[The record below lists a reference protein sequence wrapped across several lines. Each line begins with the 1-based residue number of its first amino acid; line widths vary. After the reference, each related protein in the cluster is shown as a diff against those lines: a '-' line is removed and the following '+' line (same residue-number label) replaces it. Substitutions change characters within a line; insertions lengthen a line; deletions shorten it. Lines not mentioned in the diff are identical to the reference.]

1 MGDENTLI
9 SDDQIEN
16 TFDSSNDTIIDN
28 SDPDLNELSI
38 LKAEVHALKLFITE
52 QLYLLKK
59 SVGSPKIGE
68 YDTSNDL
75 YIKSLN
81 EQILLLKEENNAKNH
96 IIQSLM
102 QQYPSNLENNR
113 NIIEINDINP
123 GSSSE
128 KPPTEISPKE
138 SEAASK
144 INENEDNDKDNNK
157 DKQKQD
163 VDESLISKEKRNIT
177 FRRSKK
183 FKKDKKSPDGHE
195 QVNNR
200 ANADF
205 QTNRNNTDKSKR
217 KKRVFIIGDSM
228 IKKVNGFLLTRNI
241 NHKFIVKVRSFPGA
255 KVKCMTD
262 YVKPTINDFDPE
274 HIIIHVGT
282 NDLNSE
288 RTASQIANSIINLQQ
303 SLKSINNTVTIS
315 LIVPR
320 NDELNNKAHEVNN
333 RLVNMCKE
341 RNISYIDHSETIL
354 RDRHLNES
362 NLHLNRYGTLEFAKN
377 FSKYLCESD

>member
-9 SDDQIEN
+9 SDDEIEN

-81 EQILLLKEENNAKNH
+81 EQILLLKEENKAKNH

-163 VDESLISKEKRNIT
+163 VDESLISKEKQNIT

-217 KKRVFIIGDSM
+217 KK
-228 IKKVNGFLLTRNI
+228 
-241 NHKFIVKVRSFPGA
+241 
-255 KVKCMTD
+255 
-262 YVKPTINDFDPE
+262 E
-274 HIIIHVGT
+274 
-282 NDLNSE
+282 
-288 RTASQIANSIINLQQ
+288 
-303 SLKSINNTVTIS
+303 
-315 LIVPR
+315 
-320 NDELNNKAHEVNN
+320 
-333 RLVNMCKE
+333 
-341 RNISYIDHSETIL
+341 
-354 RDRHLNES
+354 
-362 NLHLNRYGTLEFAKN
+362 
-377 FSKYLCESD
+377 YL

>member
-9 SDDQIEN
+9 SDDQKEN
-16 TFDSSNDTIIDN
+16 TFDTSNDTIIDN
-28 SDPDLNELSI
+28 SDQDLNELSI

-52 QLYLLKK
+52 QLYLLTK

-75 YIKSLN
+75 YVKSLN
-81 EQILLLKEENNAKNH
+81 EQILLLKEENKAKNH

-102 QQYPSNLENNR
+102 QQYPSNLKNNR
-113 NIIEINDINP
+113 NIFEINDINL

-128 KPPTEISPKE
+128 KPPIEISPKE
-138 SEAASK
+138 SEATSK
-144 INENEDNDKDNNK
+144 INEN
-157 DKQKQD
+157 
-163 VDESLISKEKRNIT
+163 ESLISKEKGNIT

-183 FKKDKKSPDGHE
+183 FKKDKKSPASQE
-195 QVNNR
+195 QVNSR

-217 KKRVFIIGDSM
+217 KKRVFIIGYSM

-241 NHKFIVKVRSFPGA
+241 NHRFIVKVRSFPGA
-255 KVKCMTD
+255 KVKCMTN
-262 YVKPTINDFDPE
+262 YVKPTIKDFDPE

-303 SLKSINNTVTIS
+303 SLKSNNNTVTIS

-320 NDELNNKAHEVNN
+320 NDVLNNKAHEVNN

>member
-1 MGDENTLI
+1 
-9 SDDQIEN
+9 
-16 TFDSSNDTIIDN
+16 
-28 SDPDLNELSI
+28 
-38 LKAEVHALKLFITE
+38 
-52 QLYLLKK
+52 
-59 SVGSPKIGE
+59 
-68 YDTSNDL
+68 
-75 YIKSLN
+75 
-81 EQILLLKEENNAKNH
+81 
-96 IIQSLM
+96 M

-163 VDESLISKEKRNIT
+163 VDESLISKEKQNIT

-195 QVNNR
+195 VNNR
-200 ANADF
+200 GNADF

-241 NHKFIVKVRSFPGA
+241 NHKFIVKVRSFQGA

-262 YVKPTINDFDPE
+262 YVKPTINDFDLE

-288 RTASQIANSIINLQQ
+288 RTASQIANSVTNLQQ

-315 LIVPR
+315 LILPR
-320 NDELNNKAHEVNN
+320 NGELNNKAHEVNN

-341 RNISYIDHSETIL
+341 RNIS
-354 RDRHLNES
+354 
-362 NLHLNRYGTLEFAKN
+362 
-377 FSKYLCESD
+377 

>member
-1 MGDENTLI
+1 MEPIFFIAKYSFRYKNIYKYLKI
-9 SDDQIEN
+9 FKNKYLNIQIFVYN
-16 TFDSSNDTIIDN
+16 IWHIY
-28 SDPDLNELSI
+28 I
-38 LKAEVHALKLFITE
+38 LKGFTV
-52 QLYLLKK
+52 
-59 SVGSPKIGE
+59 
-68 YDTSNDL
+68 L
-75 YIKSLN
+75 YIYIYVYIYIYII
-81 EQILLLKEENNAKNH
+81 EQILLLNEENKAKNH

-102 QQYPSNLENNR
+102 QQYPGNLENNR
-113 NIIEINDINP
+113 NIEINDINP

-163 VDESLISKEKRNIT
+163 VDESLISKEKRKFT

-200 ANADF
+200 ANVDF

-217 KKRVFIIGDSM
+217 KKRVFIIGGSM

-241 NHKFIVKVRSFPGA
+241 NHKFILQVRSFPGA
-255 KVKCMTD
+255 KVKCKTD

-303 SLKSINNTVTIS
+303 SLKSTNNTVTIS

-341 RNISYIDHSETIL
+341 
-354 RDRHLNES
+354 
-362 NLHLNRYGTLEFAKN
+362 
-377 FSKYLCESD
+377 